1 MVDIEYETV
10 VGEKDKPMIIV
21 EGTKFH
27 QQKSLANTVVKWIWS
42 THKTLCLK
50 KPDADSCMEVEYSN
64 VDNQD
69 PEKPNLP
76 AVLSF
81 DKTMSLTKPEPK
93 SCMELECLVNNG
105 NFKCI
110 KCK

>member
-1 MVDIEYETV
+1 MLSYIDQFY
-10 VGEKDKPMIIV
+10 IV
-21 EGTKFH
+21 
-27 QQKSLANTVVKWIWS
+27 
-42 THKTLCLK
+42 CLK

-81 DKTMSLTKPEPK
+81 DKTSMQL
-93 SCMELECLVNNG
+93 
-105 NFKCI
+105 
-110 KCK
+110 

>member
-42 THKTLCLK
+42 THKTCKCFFLK
-50 KPDADSCMEVEYSN
+50 INENGTMFFRRN
-64 VDNQD
+64 V
-69 PEKPNLP
+69 PPI
-76 AVLSF
+76 
-81 DKTMSLTKPEPK
+81 K
-93 SCMELECLVNNG
+93 SCQDKKVM
-105 NFKCI
+105 
-110 KCK
+110 